1 MITSLLLA
9 IQINLAIIFHK
20 TAEESTAFL
29 YFSTRVRRRA
39 PLRGVN
45 KNREFK
51 MRNFVLFNICPFLI
65 SCLPIEPLP
74 TTGYFL
80 HNQCPYDIEYH
91 TYTPNLKSSEQG
103 YINNKLTIPSGDRK
117 SFLVY
122 SNYSP
127 NEKGY
132 TEFKFIKGN
141 IEVPYNKIIDET
153 SNVKRIYITTCPN
166 DKS

>member
-1 MITSLLLA
+1 
-9 IQINLAIIFHK
+9 
-20 TAEESTAFL
+20 
-29 YFSTRVRRRA
+29 
-39 PLRGVN
+39 
-45 KNREFK
+45 
-51 MRNFVLFNICPFLI
+51 MRKFVLFNICLFLI

-117 SFLVY
+117 SFLFY

-127 NEKGY
+127 NKKGY

>member
-1 MITSLLLA
+1 
-9 IQINLAIIFHK
+9 
-20 TAEESTAFL
+20 
-29 YFSTRVRRRA
+29 
-39 PLRGVN
+39 
-45 KNREFK
+45 
-51 MRNFVLFNICPFLI
+51 MRKFVLFNICPFLI
-65 SCLPIEPLP
+65 SCLPIEPPP

-122 SNYSP
+122 SNYNP